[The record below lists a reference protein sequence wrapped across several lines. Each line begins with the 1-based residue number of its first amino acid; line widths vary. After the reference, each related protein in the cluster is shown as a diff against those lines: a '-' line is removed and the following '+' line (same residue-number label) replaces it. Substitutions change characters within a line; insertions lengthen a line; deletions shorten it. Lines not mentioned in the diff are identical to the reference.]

1 MGELEI
7 PEELKEF
14 ADRIKILPFVDWKNL
29 PKLIS
34 DVDINLAPLEDTILT
49 AQIRNNGWKL
59 PCSGGNGGVESGC
72 ICRYD

>member
-1 MGELEI
+1 MLLPVLLKLMRQYKNLEFASVGELEI

-34 DVDINLAPLEDTILT
+34 DVDINLAP
-49 AQIRNNGWKL
+49 AR
-59 PCSGGNGGVESGC
+59 
-72 ICRYD
+72 RYDF